1 MSRSLRLL
9 LVGAVLLVSG
19 AAQAVGF
26 YAEIKTSSAFPIFT
40 DQTGRV
46 TLQADFNPLTFD
58 WDTETVGVGLGSAQI
73 PPTKNYTHTFAP
85 SVGVASVQEAWLF
98 VSVIDD
104 FDLSSETVRI
114 DVDGSLFE
122 QGSATLDVFFGTVT
136 ASISA
141 AGDTIDVS
149 VSSVSGDFKI
159 LASALKVKFTPIP
172 EPTVALLMGLG
183 LGGLAWSSRRR
194 GRALAA

>member
-1 MSRSLRLL
+1 MFSTLRLL

-40 DQTGRV
+40 NMTGRV
-46 TLQADFNPLTFD
+46 TLEADFDPLTFD
-58 WDTETVGVGLGSAQI
+58 WDASSVGPGLGSSLI

-85 SVGVASVQEAWLF
+85 SIGVASVQEAWLF

-104 FDLSSETVRI
+104 LDLSPETVRI

-149 VSSVSGDFKI
+149 VSSVSGDFRI
-159 LASALKVKFTPIP
+159 LASALKVKFTPVP
-172 EPTVALLMGLG
+172 EPTTALLMALG

-194 GRALAA
+194 MSAAA

>member
-1 MSRSLRLL
+1 MVRYLRLL
-9 LVGAVLLVSG
+9 AVASVLFVAG

-40 DQTGRV
+40 DMTGRV
-46 TLQADFNPLTFD
+46 TLEADFNPLTFD
-58 WDTETVGVGLGSAQI
+58 WDTDSFGPGLGSALI

-85 SVGVASVQEAWLF
+85 SIGVVSVQEAWLF

-104 FDLSSETVRI
+104 FDLSPETVRI

-149 VSSVSGDFKI
+149 VSSVGGDFKI
-159 LASALKVKFTPIP
+159 LASALKVKFTPVP
-172 EPTVALLMGLG
+172 EPTTALLMALG
-183 LGGLAWSSRRR
+183 IAGLAWSSRQR
-194 GRALAA
+194 GRLAA